1 MGGAGSQSHP
11 RGLRRMTGGGGRA
24 PMPTACARGALGGDQ
39 GVAVQAQALE
49 KSGFL
54 ACSFLSLVS

>member
-1 MGGAGSQSHP
+1 MI
-11 RGLRRMTGGGGRA
+11 GGGGRA
-24 PMPTACARGALGGDQ
+24 PTPTACARGALGGDQ

-49 KSGFL
+49 KSGLL